1 MERIGDDTISESLG
15 DEEIPLVEHLSELR
29 RRLVVVLIPFAA
41 VTLLIFPFSNDSL
54 HFLLTNLFHGDMPI
68 FVYSPME
75 WISVRLTFCFL
86 CALSITIPL
95 LLYEIF
101 AFMRPGLFVYAKVI
115 KFMVNSSSKAEYKG
129 TELMDNRKAHK
140 IMLVLKK
147 QRDKFSYWF
156 WMDDKTGL
164 LLKTQTYQDD
174 EPVMTLEHRNLKIN
188 TGIQDSEFEFEIPE
202 GVKVIRKYGQ

>member
-1 MERIGDDTISESLG
+1 MNAEEIVAEMEKNQKEIEKEINDMSYTAFMEVSIGDVRRTGETDVLYKKPRKYKINIKKNSSTSL
-15 DEEIPLVEHLSELR
+15 I
-29 RRLVVVLIPFAA
+29 I
-41 VTLLIFPFSNDSL
+41 VTNG
-54 HFLLTNLFHGDMPI
+54 T
-68 FVYSPME
+68 VT
-75 WISVRLTFCFL
+75 WIYKPQENSVRILNRPSEDFV
-86 CALSITIPL
+86 PL
-95 LLYEIF
+95 I
-101 AFMRPGLFVYAKVI
+101 VYAKVI

-129 TELMDNRKAHK
+129 TELMDNRKVHK

-188 TGIQDSEFEFEIPE
+188 TGIQDSEFKFVIPE

>member
-101 AFMRPGLFVYAKVI
+101 AFMRPRLFVYAKVI

-188 TGIQDSEFEFEIPE
+188 TGIQDSEFEFVIPE

>member
-15 DEEIPLVEHLSELR
+15 AEEIPLVEHLSELR

-188 TGIQDSEFEFEIPE
+188 TGIQDSEFEFVIPE

>member
-1 MERIGDDTISESLG
+1 MNAEEIVAEMEKNQKEIEKEINDMSYTAFMEVSIGDVRRTGETDVLYKKPRKYKINIKKNSSTSL
-15 DEEIPLVEHLSELR
+15 I
-29 RRLVVVLIPFAA
+29 I
-41 VTLLIFPFSNDSL
+41 VTNG
-54 HFLLTNLFHGDMPI
+54 T
-68 FVYSPME
+68 VT
-75 WISVRLTFCFL
+75 WIYKPQENSVRILNRPSEDFV
-86 CALSITIPL
+86 PL
-95 LLYEIF
+95 I
-101 AFMRPGLFVYAKVI
+101 VYAKVI

-129 TELMDNRKAHK
+129 TELMDNRKVHK

-174 EPVMTLEHRNLKIN
+174 EPIMTLEHRNLKIN
-188 TGIQDSEFEFEIPE
+188 TGIQDSEFKFVIPE